1 MHMPRYGSLN
11 PHVRSRPKFPWGPK
25 LEDQNASLLKR
36 ILRALRTLRR
46 AVQVKCFS
54 KQRGSVALWYTGYS
68 IYETDEDAYDNSFQ
82 RSINSWWPYDD
93 KATALDTFEK
103 MHAGKGQA

>member
-1 MHMPRYGSLN
+1 MLVAKDALKTREGRRLYVDAGDDSP
-11 PHVRSRPKFPWGPK
+11 
-25 LEDQNASLLKR
+25 QKR
-36 ILRALRTLRR
+36 ILRRALRTLRR